1 MPSTV
6 FAHARSTAHRGAD
19 DLLMAGLGLAGLRT
33 TRPPAFADA
42 AHPTP
47 AELRRRAIWANW
59 RGIADLSVSDA
70 SRDVA
75 PVAGLEYHA
84 LATVPGASQPHRVM
98 VQVPDTFDPARP
110 CIVVSAASGS
120 RGIYGAIAVAS
131 AWGLPR
137 GCVVACTD
145 KGAGTDYV
153 DLEARSGIGIDGR
166 VVKDPA
172 NAAFAVDAPG
182 AGGIAIKHAHSGD
195 NPEAD
200 WGRHVRQAAEF
211 ALKVL
216 ADAFPDAGPFDLRTT
231 RIIAVGLSNGGGAVL
246 RAAELEGDWL
256 DAVVAGAPSV
266 DTDGA
271 GARSLY
277 DYATEAALLLPC
289 ALHVVDDLPLAL
301 PPAQAV
307 ARGKSLR
314 ATGCVEGGDLHAQA
328 RSARAR
334 LEAGGWTERALRAA
348 AIPLAFDLW
357 RAIAVTYA
365 SAYGRYAVDA
375 HPCGYRFSALR
386 EDGTPRPARPEARAS
401 WWADATGLPPG
412 AGVGIVDP
420 LATGPDPAVPGLLA
434 LRGLVDGDGDGVD
447 GSRVRAGIA
456 ELRCRPP
463 AVGVPVV
470 IVHGADDGLIPMRF
484 SSAPYVAA
492 ARAAGRDV
500 RFRQVAGV
508 QHFDSAR
515 ALPGV
520 AARYAALLPHVFA
533 ALDQV
538 WAHLD
543 GQAPLLADAV
553 IEGVP

>member
-1 MPSTV
+1 MPPTV
-6 FAHARSTAHRGAD
+6 FAHVRSTVHRDAD
-19 DLLMAGLGLAGLRT
+19 DLLTAGLGLAGLRAAA
-33 TRPPAFADA
+33 PPAIADPA
-42 AHPTP
+42 RPTS
-47 AELRRRAIWANW
+47 AELRRRAVWTNW
-59 RGIADLSVSDA
+59 RGIADLSVSGA
-70 SRDVA
+70 GPDVA
-75 PVAGLEYHA
+75 PVTGLERHA
-84 LATVPGASQPHRVM
+84 LATVPGATRPHRVM

-137 GCVVACTD
+137 GCAVACTD

-153 DLEARSGIGIDGR
+153 DLDAGSGTGIDGR
-166 VVKDPA
+166 VVTDPA
-172 NAAFAVDAPG
+172 DAAFAVDAPG
-182 AGGIAIKHAHSGD
+182 VGGIAIKHAHSGD

-200 WGRHVRQAAEF
+200 WGRHVHQAAEF
-211 ALKVL
+211 ALEVL
-216 ADAFPDAGPFDLRTT
+216 ADAFPDAGPFDPRTT

-289 ALHVVDDLPLAL
+289 ALHAVDDLPMSLPAL
-301 PPAQAV
+301 QAA

-314 ATGCVEGGDLHAQA
+314 AAGWVEGGDLDAQA

-334 LEAGGWTERALRAA
+334 LEAGGWTARALRAA

-386 EDGTPRPARPEARAS
+386 EDGTPRPARPDARAS
-401 WWADATGLPPG
+401 WWAEATGLPPG
-412 AGVGIVDP
+412 TGVGIVDP
-420 LATGPDPAVPGLLA
+420 LATGPDPAWPGLRA
-434 LRGLVDGDGDGVD
+434 LRGLVDGGGVD
-447 GSRVRAGIA
+447 GARVRTGIA
-456 ELRCRPP
+456 EIRCRPP
-463 AVGVPVV
+463 AAGVPVV
-470 IVHGADDGLIPMRF
+470 IVHGVDDGLIPMRF
-484 SSAPYVAA
+484 TSSPYVAA
-492 ARAAGRDV
+492 ARTAGRDV

-538 WAHLD
+538 WAHLE
-543 GQAPLLADAV
+543 GQGPLPADAV
-553 IEGVP
+553 IEGRP